1 MRRLL
6 CVAGIACALAS
17 TPAAA
22 RDFYYFH
29 KAGVTLEVF
38 QRDRLECERLMGGVQ
53 RPPQG
58 PASVPNNNNLSVA
71 QNAAVAGIAGLF
83 EGMMRSRE
91 RRRTVDAVE
100 RTCMADK
107 GYGRY
112 RVSDELAA
120 ELGDI
125 DDPEQR
131 LSRYLAMAAAD
142 APVGERMVE

>member
-1 MRRLL
+1 MAAI
-6 CVAGIACALAS
+6 VCALAS
-17 TPAAA
+17 APAQS

-29 KAGVTLEVF
+29 KAGVTLEAF
-38 QRDRLECERLMGGVQ
+38 QRDRLECERLMGGAQ
-53 RPPQG
+53 RPP
-58 PASVPNNNNLSVA
+58 SVAYVPDNNLTTT

-91 RRRTVDAVE
+91 RRRTMAAIE

-112 RVSDELAA
+112 RVTDALAEELS
-120 ELGDI
+120 DI

-142 APVGERMVE
+142 EPVGERMVE

>member
-29 KAGVTLEVF
+29 KAGVTLEAF

-58 PASVPNNNNLSVA
+58 PAYVPNNDLSGA
-71 QNAAVAGIAGLF
+71 QNAAVAGITGLF

-120 ELGDI
+120 ELWDI

-142 APVGERMVE
+142 EPVGERMAE